1 MSIQQQ
7 PDVLSL
13 SMNLKPIIV
22 QPTAETVTFT
32 LKKNGEVLLSQSY
45 QTDKNGQVQIDLRQ
59 MVHESL
65 QTIVSDVG
73 IVYTQADLVA
83 DFSALI
89 DMDTVNFRVVRG
101 GVDRLADSA
110 TNFLTQNFLTWQPN
124 VKPVTYYSPEF
135 LTYYAVVAGT
145 VKLRAYFTD
154 ESGTVKSQTDYT
166 VTELMPGIAYTMPL
180 QYSVVAGWLGHKLP
194 AYYDVWVENTS
205 GQRLTY
211 IQRYYAEDMRSEQ

>member
-22 QPTAETVTFT
+22 QSTAETVTFT

-110 TNFLTQNFLTWQPN
+110 TNFLTQNFLTWHQLCN
-124 VKPVTYYSPEF
+124 SIIC
-135 LTYYAVVAGT
+135 
-145 VKLRAYFTD
+145 LRFN
-154 ESGTVKSQTDYT
+154 SS
-166 VTELMPGIAYTMPL
+166 
-180 QYSVVAGWLGHKLP
+180 
-194 AYYDVWVENTS
+194 
-205 GQRLTY
+205 RLVRKVSAKFDCTGNHS
-211 IQRYYAEDMRSEQ
+211 IVG